1 MKKLLFILL
10 AWVVMEGLSAQN
22 NDGADMPALLEN
34 KVWKMQLPQDKQYAM
49 EMEFRDA
56 GWRSVFLYDGKRTET
71 FYSYSLCGDTIKVF
85 ESRKNYIIQELTDST
100 LIFQYLPDTLTIG
113 VGPVRCVTDNSLQ
126 GQWENE
132 NRLDSI
138 WRAEISWNIGVL
150 DMSGSPVKDLSTIEP
165 PRWAKW
171 DYDLEKYYTS
181 QMVYP
186 EELLKK
192 NQAGY
197 SVVMFSIDTLGLP
210 HNTYIL
216 TSRHKEFDK
225 EVIRLTKELPHCLPC
240 RDKDGK
246 RMKCYYAVYVPFL
259 PQHYRNRVKADSIA
273 EEEQKHCFVEWE
285 AVSSFQD
292 GEPWSA
298 QNYITRHL
306 KYDPTLLGDKQQ
318 ARGIYTMRINSYGE
332 VYEAKV
338 LRSCGI
344 QDWDNQVLEI
354 IRKMPRW
361 TPTINYYG
369 KGEYRESVWTIPIFF
384 KRNGNLIAHTAES
397 HLEVGVPICYLNE
410 QGDTIIPYGKYKF
423 CQTDTIRHI
432 GFVYENRQ
440 NARIVCIDNQGK
452 ELFYVYKYD
461 NGPDYIREG
470 LFRIMD
476 EDGWIGFADS
486 LGNVVIKPQ
495 FKFATSFENGKAQ
508 ATTSGDA
515 INDGEH
521 SFWKSDEWQLI
532 DHKGDK
538 MIKYVAIRNGTSLKG
553 LQITIFGKQREI
565 SQEISYSYPPD
576 IEFANN
582 LDVWVNLQDVSF
594 DGKDDILVNL
604 GQYSN
609 QMIQYYDCF
618 VWDETKGQY
627 CKDESFRQIENPQ
640 INNEKRC
647 VCSSSRI
654 SAASYSYKRFEFI
667 EGHFIET
674 AVLTQTF
681 RASKQPPLFTE
692 KQYVKGRGWV
702 TLHKD
707 VPVDKINPNRS
718 LERDLSLYF

>member
-132 NRLDSI
+132 NCLDSI

-259 PQHYRNRVKADSIA
+259 PQHYRDRVKVDSIA

-285 AVSSFQD
+285 AVSSFQN
-292 GEPWSA
+292 GKLCSA
-298 QNYITRHL
+298 QNYITQRL
-306 KYDPTLLGDKQQ
+306 KYDPALLGDKQQ
-318 ARGIYTMRINSYGE
+318 VRGIYTIRINSYGE
-332 VYEAKV
+332 VYDAKV
-338 LRSCGI
+338 VRSCGI
-344 QDWDNQVLEI
+344 EYRDNQVLEI

-369 KGEYRESVWTIPIFF
+369 KGEYRESVWTIPIVF
-384 KRNGNLIAHTAES
+384 KRNGSLIAHTTEK
-397 HLEVGVPICYLNE
+397 HLEVGVPVCYLNE

-647 VCSSSRI
+647 VFSSSRI

-681 RASKQPPLFTE
+681 RATKQPPLFTE

-707 VPVDKINPNRS
+707 VSVDKIN
-718 LERDLSLYF
+718 RDWLSIIIMK

>member
-246 RMKCYYAVYVPFL
+246 RMKCYYAVYVTFL

-452 ELFYVYKYD
+452 ELFYVHKYD

-604 GQYSN
+604 SQYSN

-647 VCSSSRI
+647 VFSSSRI

-681 RASKQPPLFTE
+681 RVSKQPPLFTE

-707 VPVDKINPNRS
+707 VPVDKIN
-718 LERDLSLYF
+718 RDWLSIIMK

>member
-85 ESRKNYIIQELTDST
+85 ESRKNYIIQELTDRT

-452 ELFYVYKYD
+452 ELFYVHKYD

-647 VCSSSRI
+647 VFSSSRI

-707 VPVDKINPNRS
+707 VPVDKIN
-718 LERDLSLYF
+718 RDWLSIIMK

>member
-582 LDVWVNLQDVSF
+582 LDAWVNLQDVSF

-604 GQYSN
+604 GQYGN

-647 VCSSSRI
+647 VFSSSRI

-707 VPVDKINPNRS
+707 VPVDKIN
-718 LERDLSLYF
+718 RDWLSIIMK

>member
-56 GWRSVFLYDGKRTET
+56 GWRSFFLYDGKRTET

-259 PQHYRNRVKADSIA
+259 PQHYWNRVKADSIA

-618 VWDETKGQY
+618 VWDETKWQY

-647 VCSSSRI
+647 VFSSSRI

-707 VPVDKINPNRS
+707 VPVDKIN
-718 LERDLSLYF
+718 RDWLSIIMK

>member
-22 NDGADMPALLEN
+22 NDGADIPALLEN

-440 NARIVCIDNQGK
+440 NARIICIDNQGK

-647 VCSSSRI
+647 VFSSSRI

-707 VPVDKINPNRS
+707 VPVDKIN
-718 LERDLSLYF
+718 RDWLSIIMK

>member
-594 DGKDDILVNL
+594 DGKNDILVNL

-647 VCSSSRI
+647 VFSSSRI

-707 VPVDKINPNRS
+707 VPVDKIN
-718 LERDLSLYF
+718 RDWLSIIMK

>member
-259 PQHYRNRVKADSIA
+259 PQHYWNRVKADSIA

-647 VCSSSRI
+647 VFSSSRI

-681 RASKQPPLFTE
+681 RASKLPPLFTE

-707 VPVDKINPNRS
+707 VPVDKIN
-718 LERDLSLYF
+718 RDWLSIIMK

>member
-1 MKKLLFILL
+1 M
-10 AWVVMEGLSAQN
+10 
-22 NDGADMPALLEN
+22 
-34 KVWKMQLPQDKQYAM
+34 
-49 EMEFRDA
+49 
-56 GWRSVFLYDGKRTET
+56 
-71 FYSYSLCGDTIKVF
+71 
-85 ESRKNYIIQELTDST
+85 
-100 LIFQYLPDTLTIG
+100 
-113 VGPVRCVTDNSLQ
+113 
-126 GQWENE
+126 
-132 NRLDSI
+132 
-138 WRAEISWNIGVL
+138 
-150 DMSGSPVKDLSTIEP
+150 
-165 PRWAKW
+165 
-171 DYDLEKYYTS
+171 
-181 QMVYP
+181 
-186 EELLKK
+186 
-192 NQAGY
+192 
-197 SVVMFSIDTLGLP
+197 
-210 HNTYIL
+210 
-216 TSRHKEFDK
+216 
-225 EVIRLTKELPHCLPC
+225 
-240 RDKDGK
+240 
-246 RMKCYYAVYVPFL
+246 
-259 PQHYRNRVKADSIA
+259 
-273 EEEQKHCFVEWE
+273 
-285 AVSSFQD
+285 
-292 GEPWSA
+292 
-298 QNYITRHL
+298 
-306 KYDPTLLGDKQQ
+306 
-318 ARGIYTMRINSYGE
+318 
-332 VYEAKV
+332 
-338 LRSCGI
+338 
-344 QDWDNQVLEI
+344 
-354 IRKMPRW
+354 
-361 TPTINYYG
+361 
-369 KGEYRESVWTIPIFF
+369 
-384 KRNGNLIAHTAES
+384 IAHTAES

-452 ELFYVYKYD
+452 ELFYVHKYD

-647 VCSSSRI
+647 VFSSSRI

-681 RASKQPPLFTE
+681 RVSKQPPLFTE

-707 VPVDKINPNRS
+707 VPVDKIN
-718 LERDLSLYF
+718 RDWLSIIMK

>member
-647 VCSSSRI
+647 VFSSSRI

-667 EGHFIET
+667 DGRFVET
-674 AVLTQTF
+674 AALNQTF

-692 KQYVKGRGWV
+692 KQYVKSKGWV

-707 VPVDKINPNRS
+707 VSIGKIS
-718 LERDLSLYF
+718 HDWLSIIMK

>member
-246 RMKCYYAVYVPFL
+246 RMKCYYAIYVPFL

-647 VCSSSRI
+647 VFSSSRI

-707 VPVDKINPNRS
+707 VPVDKIN
-718 LERDLSLYF
+718 RDWLSIIMK

>member
-181 QMVYP
+181 QMVYS

-565 SQEISYSYPPD
+565 SQEISYSYPPG

-647 VCSSSRI
+647 VFSSSRI

-707 VPVDKINPNRS
+707 VPVDKIN
-718 LERDLSLYF
+718 RDWLSIIMK

>member
-85 ESRKNYIIQELTDST
+85 ESRKNYIIQEQTDST

-647 VCSSSRI
+647 VFSSSRI

-707 VPVDKINPNRS
+707 VPVDKIN
-718 LERDLSLYF
+718 RDWLSIIMK

>member
-1 MKKLLFILL
+1 MKKLLFIWL
-10 AWVVMEGLSAQN
+10 AWVVIGGLSAQN
-22 NDGADMPALLEN
+22 NKCADMSALLEN
-34 KVWKMQLPQDKQYAM
+34 KVWKVQLPQDKQYAM

-647 VCSSSRI
+647 VFSSSRI

-707 VPVDKINPNRS
+707 VPVDKIN
-718 LERDLSLYF
+718 RDWLSIIMK

>member
-85 ESRKNYIIQELTDST
+85 ESRKNYIIQELTDRT

-306 KYDPTLLGDKQQ
+306 KYDSTLLGDKQQ

-452 ELFYVYKYD
+452 ELFYVHKYD

-647 VCSSSRI
+647 VFSSSRI

-681 RASKQPPLFTE
+681 RVSKQPPLFTE

-707 VPVDKINPNRS
+707 VPVDKIN
-718 LERDLSLYF
+718 RDWLSIIMK

>member
-452 ELFYVYKYD
+452 ELFYVHKYD

-604 GQYSN
+604 SQYSN

-647 VCSSSRI
+647 VFSSSRI

-681 RASKQPPLFTE
+681 RVSKQPPLFTE

-707 VPVDKINPNRS
+707 VPVDKIN
-718 LERDLSLYF
+718 RDWLSIIMK

>member
-306 KYDPTLLGDKQQ
+306 KYDSTLLGDKQQ

-452 ELFYVYKYD
+452 ELFYVHKYD

-647 VCSSSRI
+647 VFSSSRI

-707 VPVDKINPNRS
+707 VPVDKIN
-718 LERDLSLYF
+718 RDWLSIIMK

>member
-100 LIFQYLPDTLTIG
+100 LIFQYMPDTLTIG

-647 VCSSSRI
+647 VFSSSRI

-707 VPVDKINPNRS
+707 VPVDKIN
-718 LERDLSLYF
+718 RDWLSIIMK

>member
-440 NARIVCIDNQGK
+440 NARIVYIDNQGK

-647 VCSSSRI
+647 VFSSSRI

-707 VPVDKINPNRS
+707 VPVDKIN
-718 LERDLSLYF
+718 RDWLSIIMK

>member
-126 GQWENE
+126 GQWEKE

-647 VCSSSRI
+647 VFSSSRI

-707 VPVDKINPNRS
+707 VPVDKIN
-718 LERDLSLYF
+718 RDWLSIIMK

>member
-246 RMKCYYAVYVPFL
+246 RMNCYYAVYVLFL

-647 VCSSSRI
+647 VFSSSRI

-707 VPVDKINPNRS
+707 VPVDKIN
-718 LERDLSLYF
+718 RDWLSIIMK

>member
-452 ELFYVYKYD
+452 ELFYVHKYD

-647 VCSSSRI
+647 VFSSSRI

-707 VPVDKINPNRS
+707 VPVDKIN
-718 LERDLSLYF
+718 RDWLSIIMK

>member
-100 LIFQYLPDTLTIG
+100 LVFQYLPDTLTIG

-647 VCSSSRI
+647 VFSSSRI

-707 VPVDKINPNRS
+707 VPVDKIN
-718 LERDLSLYF
+718 RDWLSIIMK

>member
-85 ESRKNYIIQELTDST
+85 ESRKNYIIQELTDNT

-246 RMKCYYAVYVPFL
+246 RMKYYYAVYVPFL
-259 PQHYRNRVKADSIA
+259 SQHYRNRVKADSIA

-647 VCSSSRI
+647 VFSSSRI

-707 VPVDKINPNRS
+707 VPVDKIN
-718 LERDLSLYF
+718 RDWLSIIMK